1 MRRAQP
7 SLLQSPETPSLLWA
21 LMYHSWDH
29 KCFLFLRNLFSQT
42 IYMQE
47 LKPKRPL
54 AFYKMWKSS
63 LKTILMCFIA
73 RIRHSRQILICYW
86 RIWEWRI
93 ISTDELERGSWCL
106 GSSFFFFFLH
116 DIPIHTWQT
125 LPALMLHWNR
135 GTGKI
140 STAKKRKCAVKDTES
155 WKYGRNKNRKG
166 KLRIN
171 RNWLPLWMNKNQKQ
185 TTQKTPTPNQNTK
198 KYLTKTVSFWKCNT
212 YCARDTPVQAAPAA
226 YFPCFPLLFRALSTA
241 PKLVRFMP
249 THDSPQHPLHGNH
262 CFTDLQRIK
271 QN

>member
-116 DIPIHTWQT
+116 DIPIHTWQI

-171 RNWLPLWMNKNQKQ
+171 RNWLPLWMNKNQNQ
-185 TTQKTPTPNQNTK
+185 TTQKKPHTKPKHQKISNQN
-198 KYLTKTVSFWKCNT
+198 SFILKMQHLLCQRHT
-212 YCARDTPVQAAPAA
+212 CAGSSSSMFSLFSSTFQSTQYC
-226 YFPCFPLLFRALSTA
+226 S
-241 PKLVRFMP
+241 
-249 THDSPQHPLHGNH
+249 
-262 CFTDLQRIK
+262 
-271 QN
+271 